1 MKENYT
7 PYQFLI
13 VEDNPGDF
21 FLINEY
27 LTESFI
33 SLDIKNAI
41 NYTEAKKYLLDP
53 SHSFTM
59 IFLDLTLPDKHGE
72 ELIKSI
78 LDDAN
83 DIPVIVLT
91 GYNDIRFSVRSL
103 HLGVAD
109 YLNKDELNATL
120 LYKSILYNIE
130 RKRKRVELEESKK
143 LYSNLFHL
151 SPIPMWV
158 FDLETLYFLDIN
170 EAAINHY
177 GYSLQEFLSMTIKD
191 IRPSNE
197 LEKLNQALRNW
208 DENRERLFK
217 NKFKHTKKDGT
228 LIDVEIQST
237 YIEFLGRK
245 AKLILA
251 NDITEK
257 NKYLKTIENQ
267 NKNLKEIAWIQSH
280 IVRAP
285 VARILGILHY
295 IEEYH
300 LNDDENTFF
309 LESLK
314 TSALELEE
322 IIQDITNKTKF
333 I

>member
-1 MKENYT
+1 MIENST

-13 VEDNPGDF
+13 VEDNPGDL
-21 FLINEY
+21 FLIKEY
-27 LTESFI
+27 LMESFI
-33 SLDIKNAI
+33 LLEIKNAQ
-41 NYTEAKKYLLDP
+41 NYTDAKNYLLDT
-53 SHSFTM
+53 SNSFTM
-59 IFLDLTLPDKHGE
+59 ILLDLTLPDMQGE

-78 LDDAN
+78 LKDAN
-83 DIPVIVLT
+83 GIPVIVLT
-91 GYNDIRFSVRSL
+91 GYNDIGFSVRSL

-120 LYKSILYNIE
+120 LYKSVLYNIE
-130 RKRKRVELEESKK
+130 RKRKRIELEESKK

-158 FDLETLYFLDIN
+158 FDVETLYFLDIN
-170 EAAINHY
+170 QAAINHY

-191 IRPSNE
+191 IRPAE
-197 LEKLNQALRNW
+197 DMEKLDLALKNW
-208 DENRERLFK
+208 HKNGETLFK
-217 NKFKHTKKDGT
+217 DKFTHIKKDGT
-228 LIDVEIQST
+228 PIDVEVQST
-237 YIEFLGRK
+237 YIEFLGRN

-267 NKNLKEIAWIQSH
+267 NENLKEIAWIQSH

-285 VARILGILHY
+285 VARILGLLNY
-295 IEEYH
+295 IDDYH
-300 LNDDENTFF
+300 LNDDENIFF
-309 LESLK
+309 LESLR
-314 TSALELEE
+314 TSALELDE
-322 IIQDITNKTKF
+322 IIKDITDKTKY